1 MARSGGRVVGFVG
14 LAYEDKPWGLS
25 CEVKTL
31 VVDEDR
37 RGRGLGTALMRAA
50 ETEAHSSGARGLRVD
65 VLQMNGP
72 ARSFY
77 EGLGYEMFAARY
89 GKPVA

>member
-50 ETEAHSSGARGLRVD
+50 ERKLT
-65 VLQMNGP
+65 
-72 ARSFY
+72 
-77 EGLGYEMFAARY
+77 AADRADC
-89 GKPVA
+89 GSTFFR